1 MGYVKQG
8 FKDGDVLNAS
18 QLVKIEQGIQ
28 DNEKEIAKKEE
39 RVIFTMH
46 ARSGGL
52 GRYALE
58 FEDGSTVND
67 VRTAILDKKDVFVQ
81 INGNEIFMDGDG
93 ILLPYAGFKRNGAV
107 GFACSVAD
115 EQAIR
120 VISVALN
127 DDVSLLLEMNPI
139 ISIDDGTEVKY

>member
-8 FKDGDVLNAS
+8 FKNGDILNAS

-46 ARSGGL
+46 ARGGGSGQ
-52 GRYALE
+52 YALE
-58 FEDGSTVND
+58 FEDGNTFND
-67 VRTAILDKKDVFVQ
+67 VRTAILDNKDVFVQ
-81 INGNEIFMDGDG
+81 INGNKIFMDGNS
-93 ILLPYAGFKRNGAV
+93 ILLPYAGCRSNGVV
-107 GFACSVAD
+107 GFTYSVTD
-115 EQAIR
+115 GQAIR
-120 VISVALN
+120 VISVVLN
-127 DDVSLLLEMNPI
+127 DDFSMLLEMNPI